1 MTGQQGGQM
10 SGTLHTTPWNV
21 APFGSPGTFASTP
34 PIGAQQLQQ
43 LQQAVFAQQQQLQQI
58 QQVLQVV
65 PQQIQQLMQ
74 QIQFLPQHVAQLLQ
88 QTLVQSSI
96 GTLSPG
102 LAGLGTQSPYGGL
115 WSGQPLQSAQ
125 FGTPFPSPGNAANV
139 PFPIGQSGQV
149 M

>member
-1 MTGQQGGQM
+1 M
-10 SGTLHTTPWNV
+10 SGTLFTTPWNV
-21 APFGSPGTFASTP
+21 APVGYAGPFGSAP

-43 LQQAVFAQQQQLQQI
+43 VQQAVLAQQQQLQQI
-58 QQVLQVV
+58 QQVLQIV

-74 QIQFLPQHVAQLLQ
+74 QIQYLPQHVAQLLQ

-96 GTLSPG
+96 GTSSPG

-115 WSGQPLQSAQ
+115 WSGQPFQSAQ
-125 FGTPFPSPGNAANV
+125 FGSPFPSPGPVTNV
-139 PFPIGQSGQV
+139 PFPIGQTGHV